1 MGLPVKNIAR
11 NMFGLDWRSLAL
23 LRIGLAVVVLC
34 DVFGSSLDLR
44 VFYTDD
50 GVLPLSYL
58 PPAHTLFDGLQR
70 FGGGMWFEAALFA
83 LEAVFAL
90 LMLVGYRTR
99 LATVGCWFLLCSRQ
113 ARNPLLLFGYDVV
126 VRAALFWA
134 MFLPL
139 NRRFSLDVLRGRVRP
154 PESPCYLGVAG
165 FCAIG
170 QFLLIYL
177 ITAGQKN
184 GPTWRVDHTAV
195 YYALSLGMYAR
206 PLGQWLNQFDGLTR
220 ALTVGTLYLEIY
232 GPLLFVLPMR
242 SGWARLFGC
251 ILFGSL
257 QLGFGL
263 CMQMGL
269 FWVVMI
275 VFMTMLLPAEFWT
288 CLAEPA
294 GRWFSTRMQKT
305 KWVRAVSGWPLA
317 WRRPATASDRH
328 PHIAR
333 AFSVLRD
340 GFLIFLIGYVTL
352 YNIDTLPGRDPLVPD
367 NLDWIATDTALDQNF
382 NMFAPDPTTDDGWY
396 VALGGLRN
404 HKTVDVF
411 TGTTPASFA
420 KPTSVADTYRDERW
434 DAYLGNILD
443 PDYLSYREPLALYL
457 GQEWNRTHQDGE
469 QLLSLEII
477 FMHEASA
484 PQHLKLSPESE
495 TLWTES
501 FD

>member
-44 VFYTDD
+44 VFYTND

-58 PPAHTLFDGLQR
+58 PLAHTLFDGLQR
-70 FGGGMWFEAALFA
+70 FGGGIWFEAALFA
-83 LEAVFAL
+83 LEAIFAL
-90 LMLVGYRTR
+90 MMLVGYRTR

-126 VRAALFWA
+126 VRAAMFWA
-134 MFLPL
+134 IFLPL
-139 NRRFSLDVLRGRVRP
+139 NRRFSLDALRSRVRP
-154 PESPCYLGVAG
+154 PEGPVYLGVAG

-170 QFLLIYL
+170 QLLLIYF
-177 ITAGQKN
+177 ITAGQKS

-220 ALTVGTLYLEIY
+220 ALTVGTLYLETY
-232 GPLLFVLPMR
+232 GPFLFILPIR
-242 SGWARLFGC
+242 SGWARLLGFA
-251 ILFGSL
+251 LFGSL

-288 CLAEPA
+288 YLAEPA
-294 GRWFSTRMQKT
+294 ARWFSARMQKSR
-305 KWVRAVSGWPLA
+305 WAQAFSGWFYA
-317 WRRPATASDRH
+317 WRRPLAATNRW
-328 PHIAR
+328 PR
-333 AFSVLRD
+333 TGWTLRLLCD
-340 GFLIFLIGYVTL
+340 GFLVFLIGYVTL

-367 NLDWIATDTALDQNF
+367 RLDWIATDTALDQNF

-396 VALGGLRN
+396 VMLGGLRN
-404 HKTVDVF
+404 HKTVDAF
-411 TGTTPASFA
+411 TGATPASFA
-420 KPTSVADTYRDERW
+420 KPASVADTYRDERW
-434 DAYLGNILD
+434 DAYLGNLVD
-443 PDYLSYREPLALYL
+443 PDYTYYREPFALYL
-457 GQEWNRTHQDGE
+457 GQEWNRAHQGGE

-484 PQHLKLSPESE
+484 PAHLKQPPEE
-495 TLWTES
+495 EPLWTEG